1 MAEVLTA
8 KTQLDAVEKA
18 LRPELT
24 KDIRSLVS
32 KL

>member
-1 MAEVLTA
+1 MNDVLTA
-8 KTQLDAVEKA
+8 RTQLDLVEKA